1 MPDTRMTR
9 EKLKN
14 HLHYGKW
21 IYLLIAVV
29 AWFAVELVYTMTEYR
44 PDQYHRVDIQLVG
57 NSTMQD
63 EGLDA
68 VSKKVVAAV
77 SPQDPRLEEV
87 NFYNIAYSG
96 DGSTDIYG
104 AQKYAVIL
112 ADRSSSIFFL
122 SRTLMEDMVKR
133 GGALPLD
140 QYVESGV
147 LPKDLAVTQPEPDED
162 GNPTGVS
169 HVYAIDASGLGGML
183 ADDIGFDTRDKYA
196 VIFAACVNPDT
207 AIAVLNNVFSQMTG
221 PAPDSLFTQ
230 SLLEAAAQASAA
242 PEGMA
247 APNDAQ
253 TAQSDTAST
262 AAPTAQPAAT
272 PAA

>member
-9 EKLKN
+9 DKLKN

-21 IYLLIAVV
+21 VYLLIAIV
-29 AWFAVELVYTMTEYR
+29 AWFTVELVYTMTEYR

-68 VSKKVVAAV
+68 AAKKAVAAV
-77 SPQDPRLEEV
+77 SPQDPKLEAV
-87 NFYNIAYSG
+87 NFYTIAYSG
-96 DGSTDIYG
+96 DGSQDIYG

-140 QYVESGV
+140 QYVESGA

-162 GNPTGVS
+162 GNPTDVS
-169 HVYAIDASGLGGML
+169 HVYALDASGLGGML
-183 ADDIGFDTRDKYA
+183 ADDIGFDTRDKYV

-207 AIAVLNNVFSQMTG
+207 AVAVLNDVFAQMTG
-221 PAPDSLFTQ
+221 PAPDSLFAQ
-230 SLLEAAAQASAA
+230 SLLEAAAQATGA
-242 PEGMA
+242 PEEMA
-247 APNDAQ
+247 APDAAQSAQPSSEQ
-253 TAQSDTAST
+253 TAPATEASI
-262 AAPTAQPAAT
+262 AP
-272 PAA
+272 